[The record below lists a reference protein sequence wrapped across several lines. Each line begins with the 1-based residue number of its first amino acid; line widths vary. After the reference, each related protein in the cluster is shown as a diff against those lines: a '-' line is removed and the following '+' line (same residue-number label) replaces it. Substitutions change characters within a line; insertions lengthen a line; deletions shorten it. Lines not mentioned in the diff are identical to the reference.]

1 MVLSELL
8 APAGSYD
15 VLVIAVNAGA
25 DAVYIAGQQYGAR
38 AFAKNFTMKE
48 IEKAVEYAH
57 LNGVKVHVTVNTLIN
72 NFEIADVMNYLF
84 KLYQI
89 GIDAVIVQDFGI
101 CWLLKT
107 LIPDLE
113 VHGSTQMTL
122 SNYSSIKWAAKNN
135 IKRVVL
141 PREINVNQIAKTHE
155 QLKKDNINMEIEVFG
170 HGALCYS
177 VSGNCYMS
185 SYNSGRSGNRGACA
199 QPCRRE
205 YRLKYRGYN
214 IGNGYLLSTHD
225 LATYNNLDAISDA
238 GVTSL
243 KLEGRM
249 KSGDYIGTIVN
260 SYRNILDGNT
270 GDYAKNLHLVFNRK
284 FTNGYIMGDKP
295 GEVMGRGSSGHE
307 GLYIGDIV
315 KIDGTEVTIEIK
327 NKDNYITL
335 KKGDG
340 IAFKYNGKIKGIY
353 LEDIVKQ
360 DENEIVINTTRLVK
374 EGTEVFISFSKS
386 IHENLK
392 KFQKE
397 VIKNHI
403 PLSLTLSWNE
413 DLTGFVNVEY
423 YLDDELINFRHKA
436 IGKFEKAKNKPITKE
451 KIEKQLS
458 KTGGTPFYIDEIKF
472 HNMPDSLFIPIS
484 ELNQIRR
491 EVLSQAQ
498 DLLLNHY
505 TPTKKSVKA
514 TRKKL
519 NKFYEDYESFNNFS
533 KKKNLKISLFID
545 NLDQLKSISGFDL
558 KRVYFDGNCLY
569 NNPEDYYE
577 NIPKLLEEASLMTPD
592 AELIWVLSS
601 FINEKEASK
610 CNEIVKELE
619 SKGIIISVMGDFPGM
634 GEIFDCPI
642 YGNHNLNVWNSFT
655 VKNLKEAGFNGLI
668 LSSELS
674 GNEINHLIS
683 KNNTEDIDLELIV
696 NGNLEVIVSKDDF
709 SNLNDGKDFII
720 HNNADYAIL
729 EDKKRKKFKYKVL
742 FDYNKQSHIINKD
755 CLCLIEEMNEI
766 KHLGLDSIIL
776 DCRYSN
782 EKYTTNILSIYNDS
796 LKDRDDEELSKY
808 KYQIMDFSQSYIN
821 KGNYIEGRLHEDKH
835 ENS

>member
-1 MVLSELL
+1 
-8 APAGSYD
+8 
-15 VLVIAVNAGA
+15 
-25 DAVYIAGQQYGAR
+25 
-38 AFAKNFTMKE
+38 
-48 IEKAVEYAH
+48 
-57 LNGVKVHVTVNTLIN
+57 
-72 NFEIADVMNYLF
+72 
-84 KLYQI
+84 
-89 GIDAVIVQDFGI
+89 
-101 CWLLKT
+101 
-107 LIPDLE
+107 
-113 VHGSTQMTL
+113 
-122 SNYSSIKWAAKNN
+122 
-135 IKRVVL
+135 
-141 PREINVNQIAKTHE
+141 
-155 QLKKDNINMEIEVFG
+155 
-170 HGALCYS
+170 
-177 VSGNCYMS
+177 
-185 SYNSGRSGNRGACA
+185 
-199 QPCRRE
+199 
-205 YRLKYRGYN
+205 
-214 IGNGYLLSTHD
+214 
-225 LATYNNLDAISDA
+225 
-238 GVTSL
+238 
-243 KLEGRM
+243 
-249 KSGDYIGTIVN
+249 
-260 SYRNILDGNT
+260 
-270 GDYAKNLHLVFNRK
+270 
-284 FTNGYIMGDKP
+284 
-295 GEVMGRGSSGHE
+295 
-307 GLYIGDIV
+307 
-315 KIDGTEVTIEIK
+315 
-327 NKDNYITL
+327 
-335 KKGDG
+335 
-340 IAFKYNGKIKGIY
+340 
-353 LEDIVKQ
+353 
-360 DENEIVINTTRLVK
+360 
-374 EGTEVFISFSKS
+374 
-386 IHENLK
+386 
-392 KFQKE
+392 
-397 VIKNHI
+397 
-403 PLSLTLSWNE
+403 
-413 DLTGFVNVEY
+413 
-423 YLDDELINFRHKA
+423 
-436 IGKFEKAKNKPITKE
+436 
-451 KIEKQLS
+451 
-458 KTGGTPFYIDEIKF
+458 
-472 HNMPDSLFIPIS
+472 MPDSLFIPIS

-519 NKFYEDYESFNNFS
+519 NKFYEDYESFNNLS
-533 KKKNLKISLFID
+533 KKKNPKISLFID

-592 AELIWVLSS
+592 AELVWVLSS

-610 CNEIVKELE
+610 CNEIVKKLE

-634 GEIFDCPI
+634 GEIFDCPV

-674 GNEINHLIS
+674 GNEIKHLIS
-683 KNNTEDIDLELIV
+683 KNNTKDIDLELIV

-720 HNNADYAIL
+720 HNNADYAVL

>member
-1 MVLSELL
+1 MKGACIILYDKDKANILRVDIEKEMRKSFLEYSMSVIVSRALPDVRDGLKPVHRRILYTLHENGLTPEKPYRKCADTVGAVLGRYHPHGDSSVYDALVRL
-8 APAGSYD
+8 AQGFSLRYPLVDGHGNFGSVDGDPPAAYRYTEAKMSK
-15 VLVIAVNAGA
+15 IAVEMLTDINK
-25 DAVYIAGQQYGAR
+25 D
-38 AFAKNFTMKE
+38 
-48 IEKAVEYAH
+48 
-57 LNGVKVHVTVNTLIN
+57 TV
-72 NFEIADVMNYLF
+72 D
-84 KLYQI
+84 YQ
-89 GIDAVIVQDFGI
+89 
-101 CWLLKT
+101 
-107 LIPDLE
+107 
-113 VHGSTQMTL
+113 
-122 SNYSSIKWAAKNN
+122 SNYDDRLKEP
-135 IKRVVL
+135 VVL
-141 PREINVNQIAKTHE
+141 PSRFPNLLVNGAVGIAVGMATNIPPHNLGEVIDGINMLIENPDCDYNDLMEVIQGPDFPTGGIIMGRAGIRSAYATGKGKIILRAKTHFE
-155 QLKKDNINMEIEVFG
+155 EIKGRNCIIVTEIPYMVNKAKLVEHISDLVKDKKIDGIHYVRDESDRNGMRIVVELKKDAIPNIVLNRLFSYTQLQDTVGVIML
-170 HGALCYS
+170 AL
-177 VSGNCYMS
+177 VDN
-185 SYNSGRSGNRGACA
+185 
-199 QPCRRE
+199 QP
-205 YRLKYRGYN
+205 K
-214 IGNGYLLSTHD
+214 
-225 LATYNNLDAISDA
+225 
-238 GVTSL
+238 
-243 KLEGRM
+243 
-249 KSGDYIGTIVN
+249 
-260 SYRNILDGNT
+260 IL
-270 GDYAKNLHLVFNRK
+270 
-284 FTNGYIMGDKP
+284 
-295 GEVMGRGSSGHE
+295 
-307 GLYIGDIV
+307 
-315 KIDGTEVTIEIK
+315 
-327 NKDNYITL
+327 
-335 KKGDG
+335 
-340 IAFKYNGKIKGIY
+340 
-353 LEDIVKQ
+353 
-360 DENEIVINTTRLVK
+360 
-374 EGTEVFISFSKS
+374 
-386 IHENLK
+386 NLK
-392 KFQKE
+392 DMLVNYLNFQKE

-423 YLDDELINFRHKA
+423 YLDDELINFRHKV

-519 NKFYEDYESFNNFS
+519 NKFYEDYESFNNLS
-533 KKKNLKISLFID
+533 KKKNPKISLFID
-545 NLDQLKSISGFDL
+545 NLNQLKSISGFDL
-558 KRVYFDGNCLY
+558 KRIYFDGNCLY

-592 AELIWVLSS
+592 AELVWVLSS

-634 GEIFDCPI
+634 GEIFDCPV

-674 GNEINHLIS
+674 GNEIKHLIS
-683 KNNTEDIDLELIV
+683 KNNTKDIDLELIV

>member
-38 AFAKNFTMKE
+38 AFAKNFTMEE

-57 LNGVKVHVTVNTLIN
+57 LNGVKVHVTANTLIN

-89 GIDAVIVQDFGI
+89 GVDAVIVQDFGI

-113 VHGSTQMTL
+113 VHGSTQMAL

-141 PREINVNQIAKTHE
+141 PREINVKQIAKTHE

-260 SYRNILDGNT
+260 SYRNILGGNT

-284 FTNGYIMGDKP
+284 FTNGYLMGDKP

-335 KKGDG
+335 EKGDG

-392 KFQKE
+392 KIQKE
-397 VIKNHI
+397 VIKNHV

-472 HNMPDSLFIPIS
+472 HNMPDNLFIPIS

-558 KRVYFDGNCLY
+558 KRIYFDGNCLY

-592 AELIWVLSS
+592 AELVWVLSS